1 MEIINMKF
9 LKSLALL
16 IPFLVLTAGLSEAQ
30 QNTYVQ
36 SYGPVTSTVACTA
49 ATGVNT
55 SAAIAPCGGQGG
67 MFQNSLVTSMTLSWT
82 SVATVSTCTV
92 QLEQSSTGTGSW
104 TLLGTAQTCTSSG
117 TYTATLSA
125 AYVRVNITA
134 LTTTTGTFQFNYFGA
149 VPNPAIVNLV
159 TSVENCGTAAACS
172 PVFTT
177 TARFVYG
184 SCTAAAATTCTVTGI
199 APAFTSGTSYYCQAS
214 DATTI
219 ATTFKIT
226 YASSSSFVIT
236 TTGSTS
242 DVFNWVCEGT

>member
-1 MEIINMKF
+1 MKF
-9 LKSLALL
+9 FKKLL
-16 IPFLVLTAGLSEAQ
+16 WLVPLVIMVAGLAEAQ
-30 QNTYVQ
+30 QNTYIQ

-117 TYTATLSA
+117 SYTATLNA

-149 VPNPAIVNLV
+149 VPSPATTNIL
-159 TSVENCGTAAACS
+159 TSAMSCGTAAACS
-172 PVFTT
+172 PTFQTVF
-177 TARFVYG
+177 RIVYG

-199 APAFTSGTSYYCQAS
+199 APAFTSSTSYYCQAS

-219 ATTFKIT
+219 ATTFKLT
-226 YASSSSFVIT
+226 YASSSSIVFT
-236 TTGSTS
+236 TASSTS
-242 DVFNWVCEGT
+242 DVFNWICEGT